1 MSAERVALSGTRH
14 AWALSVEPA
23 RLRRMTEAMLEEAG
37 ETGRVELRLVRDGE
51 MAALNARHL
60 GCAGPT
66 NVLAFP
72 ESAPPVEVSD
82 EAFGLLGSLVLSV
95 DAVHR
100 EALLYG
106 QDEGEHCL
114 RLLAHGLAHVLGY
127 DHGPVMERLCARL
140 LRACAV

>member
-1 MSAERVALSGTRH
+1 MNADRVTLSGARR

-37 ETGRVELRLVRDGE
+37 KKGRVELRLVRDGE
-51 MAALNARHL
+51 MALLNERYL

-72 ESAPPVEVSD
+72 ESAPPADTADAAPE
-82 EAFGLLGSLVLSV
+82 LLGSLVLSV

-106 QDEGEHCL
+106 QDEDEHCL
-114 RLLAHGLAHVLGY
+114 RLLAHGLVHVLGY
-127 DHGPVMERLCARL
+127 DHGPAMDRLCARL
-140 LRACAV
+140 LRVCAA